1 MWLAIVKF
9 FSAVVQFVLGAVT
22 GLLNWVREHPKTA
35 FAIVL
40 SVLVLVCT
48 AIESYKWGAKKAHE
62 EDAKTIATL
71 RATLEEQRGEVQ
83 KANFETNARDAKI
96 AMLEAESKTSATNTQ
111 AMLLESAQ
119 NAVNIVT
126 EYEKRLAEE
135 RKKYKVVY
143 VKDPTS
149 GKDVPINFDN
159 TGRVVCDRFSES
171 FREAT
176 NKLVDNA
183 NKLTK
188 QGETK

>member
-22 GLLNWVREHPKTA
+22 GLINWVREHPKTA
-35 FAIVL
+35 FVIVL
-40 SVLVLVCT
+40 SVLLLACT
-48 AIESYKWGAKKAHE
+48 AIESYKWGSKKAHE

-71 RATLEEQRGEVQ
+71 RSTLEEQRGEVQ

-96 AMLEAESKTSATNTQ
+96 AMLEADSRTAAGRTTD
-111 AMLLESAQ
+111 MLLESAT
-119 NAVNIVT
+119 NATNIVT
-126 EYEKRLAEE
+126 EYEKKLAEE
-135 RKKYKVVY
+135 RKKYKVIY

-149 GKDVPINFDN
+149 GKDVPINFDT
-159 TGRVVCDRFSES
+159 TGRVVCDRFSDS
-171 FREAT
+171 FKEAA